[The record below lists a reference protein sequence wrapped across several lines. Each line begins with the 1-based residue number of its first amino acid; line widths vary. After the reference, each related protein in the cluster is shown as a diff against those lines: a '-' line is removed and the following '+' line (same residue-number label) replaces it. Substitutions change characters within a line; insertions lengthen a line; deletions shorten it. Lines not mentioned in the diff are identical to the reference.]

1 MLVVNSWEGVSLH
14 AKRVGAK
21 FPELVA
27 SQWALES
34 GFGKRFSGKWNA
46 FGLKGSGSSRET
58 KEFYDGQWVTIK
70 AGFIDFPSLAACI
83 EYLVTRWYKD
93 YKQFRGVN
101 NAPDCYAA
109 ARMLKDQ
116 GYATDPTY
124 PEKLNK
130 LMKQHSPSS
139 SIRLASAAK
148 FYKEES
154 HQLAAWNWLQEQLTE
169 TELEEF
175 AELYRAA
182 PASKPSN
189 PLMVPYFS
197 QRDNA
202 SGQGNRE
209 CFSSSCAMV
218 AAYYGKVKGDDE
230 YNVIRARFGDT
241 TNADAQVKALQ
252 SLGLKASFITDGTE
266 ALLQNEI
273 KEGRPVA
280 VGWLHYGPSS
290 APIGGGHWSV
300 VVGFNSQAYIHNDPF
315 GKANIINGGYLSASG
330 GNNVSYSKTNWLPRW
345 RVNGTGGW
353 AILVRK

>member
-34 GFGKRFSGKWNA
+34 GFGKHLSGKHNY
-46 FGLKGSGSSRET
+46 FGLKGAGSSRET

-124 PEKLNK
+124 PAKLNK

-175 AELYRAA
+175 AGLYRAA
-182 PASKPSN
+182 PALKPSN
-189 PLMVPYFS
+189 PLMVTYFS

-273 KEGRPVA
+273 KEG
-280 VGWLHYGPSS
+280 
-290 APIGGGHWSV
+290 
-300 VVGFNSQAYIHNDPF
+300 
-315 GKANIINGGYLSASG
+315 
-330 GNNVSYSKTNWLPRW
+330 WLPRW